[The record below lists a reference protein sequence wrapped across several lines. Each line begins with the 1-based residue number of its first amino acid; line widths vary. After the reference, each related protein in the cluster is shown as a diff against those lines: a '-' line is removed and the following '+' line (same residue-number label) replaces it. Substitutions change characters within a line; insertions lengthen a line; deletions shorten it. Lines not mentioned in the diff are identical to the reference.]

1 MIKSMTG
8 FGRGS
13 SGSGPNKIDVE
24 IRTVNSRFLEM
35 KLRGFNLD
43 PALEQKVR
51 STLETSLQRG
61 NVQVRFELK
70 SGQDSQQ
77 LSFNRKRFEILQDVV
92 KKTSRKPYLSINKS
106 LHFLLKL
113 LFPQCFRLFNDFKT
127 SSVSSPRNVGIL
139 KGIIIFFSCP

>member
-43 PALEQKVR
+43 PAFEQKVR
-51 STLETSLQRG
+51 STL
-61 NVQVRFELK
+61 
-70 SGQDSQQ
+70 
-77 LSFNRKRFEILQDVV
+77 
-92 KKTSRKPYLSINKS
+92 
-106 LHFLLKL
+106 
-113 LFPQCFRLFNDFKT
+113 
-127 SSVSSPRNVGIL
+127 
-139 KGIIIFFSCP
+139 